1 MKNGHSWSSPIIHDY
16 TSALYCSCFHVD
28 TRDRRNKMAVSWGK
42 LAGGMAV
49 SWGKLAGG
57 KLAYNY
63 SSSCP
68 AASHLAVCVATKHV
82 A

>member
-1 MKNGHSWSSPIIHDY
+1 MAVSWGKLAGGMAVSWGKLAGG
-16 TSALYCSCFHVD
+16 T
-28 TRDRRNKMAVSWGK
+28 AVSWGK